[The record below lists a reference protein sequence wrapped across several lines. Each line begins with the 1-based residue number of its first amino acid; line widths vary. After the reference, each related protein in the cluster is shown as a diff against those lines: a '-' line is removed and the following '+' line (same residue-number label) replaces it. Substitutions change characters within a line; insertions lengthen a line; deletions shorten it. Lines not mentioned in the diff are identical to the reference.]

1 MSKLSGRCGYV
12 IRDTHYDLP
21 YKGHVRRD
29 QDDEYSFDVIT
40 RELAL
45 LTEAI
50 AGDQREEWISRN
62 FLPGYP
68 RDVSTE
74 GLISDYLSSFDD
86 RFVLQIFE
94 CENCGRLWVQK
105 QPQDDA
111 FFSYSSDSGASN
123 RVLASTRSAGPP
135 VIDGRP
141 PANSEEEIGMAK
153 KPGGWISRI
162 GKRFSQQW
170 RN

>member
-1 MSKLSGRCGYV
+1 MGKLSCKCGHV

-29 QDDEYSFDVIT
+29 QDDEYSFDVVT

-50 AGDQREEWISRN
+50 ASGQRDEWIDRN

-68 RDVSTE
+68 HDDSTE
-74 GLISDYLSSFDD
+74 GLISSYLSGFDE
-86 RFVLQIFE
+86 RFVLQTFE

-105 QPQDDA
+105 QPQA
-111 FFSYSSDSGASN
+111 NSYFSYSPDSACFN
-123 RVLASTRSAGPP
+123 KVLASVRSVGPP
-135 VIDGRP
+135 IIDGQQ
-141 PANSEEEIGMAK
+141 AAHSQEQTESIKSEQ
-153 KPGGWISRI
+153 SRWRSWI
-162 GKRFSQQW
+162 GKRLS
-170 RN
+170 